1 MIEKVFRRLSK
12 KRKEAIGVF
21 PLMIVKGR
29 DRFRVEEFVEEST
42 APPPLAPI
50 SGKADNVPRVDIHP

>member
-1 MIEKVFRRLSK
+1 MIEKVFWRLSK
-12 KRKEAIGVF
+12 KREETICIF

-29 DRFRVEEFVEEST
+29 DRFRVEELVEEST
-42 APPPLAPI
+42 APPPLAPV